1 MAGGTWTT
9 QNKVRPGVYTNTVS
23 QSRPIG
29 SIGERGI
36 VAFPASLPWG
46 PTGIIKITSDE
57 FQDKALSILGY
68 RATDT
73 RIRHIAAA
81 MTHANTILLYGL
93 GRQGAVKA
101 TATVGNL
108 TATAKYGGL
117 RGNDLK
123 VVIQQSLDVS
133 GSFDVYTLLENEELD
148 RQTVAGIAD
157 LAANDYIDWSGTG
170 TITATAGANLTG
182 GAAGTSTGNEYS
194 DALTAFEAEDFNVL
208 GIPSD
213 EETIKQLAVAYTK
226 RLRNDGKK
234 FTTMVIGYPEANTEG
249 VTSLKN
255 GIVTDDG
262 LNVPATSLIWEIA
275 AMAAAARVNQSLT
288 NTDIPN
294 AIDAYPKYTN
304 AEIIQALKD
313 GELVISLNK
322 GRVVVEQ
329 DINTLTT
336 FTLEKRNE
344 FRKNRVLRVLDGI
357 DNDLQRIFGEF
368 YLGKV
373 SNNANGRNLFKKEAI
388 NYLTN
393 LQNIEAIQ
401 NFDSQTDI
409 IVAPGTDSDAITIVL
424 YIQPVDSIEK
434 IYMTVTV
441 R

>member
-36 VAFPASLPWG
+36 VAFPAALPWG

-57 FQDKALSILGY
+57 FQDKALPLLGY
-68 RATDT
+68 RATDAS
-73 RIRHIAAA
+73 IRHIAAA
-81 MTHANTILLYGL
+81 MAHANTLLLYGL

-101 TATVGNL
+101 VATVGDL

-133 GSFDVYTLLENEELD
+133 GSFDVYTLMENEELD

-157 LAANDYIDWSGTG
+157 LVANDYIDWSGTG
-170 TITATAGANLTG
+170 TLTATAGANLTG
-182 GAAGTSTGNEYS
+182 GTAGTSTGNEYS

-208 GIPSD
+208 GIPS
-213 EETIKQLAVAYTK
+213 EEQSIKQLAVAYTE

-234 FTTMVIGYPEANTEG
+234 FTTMVIGYPQADTEG

-255 GIVTDDG
+255 GIITDDG
-262 LNVPATSLIWEIA
+262 LTVPATSLIWEVA

-288 NTDIPN
+288 NMEIPN
-294 AIDAYPKYTN
+294 AMDAYPKYTN

-313 GELVISLNK
+313 GEMVISNNK
-322 GRVVVEQ
+322 GRVVIEQ

-336 FTLEKRNE
+336 FTLEKRKE
-344 FRKNRVLRVLDGI
+344 FRKNRVLRVLDGL
-357 DNDLQRIFGEF
+357 DNDLQATYGQY

-373 SNNANGRNLFKKEAI
+373 DNNSAGRNLFKKDVIKYMTSLQDIGAI
-388 NYLTN
+388 
-393 LQNIEAIQ
+393 E

-409 IVAPGTDSDAITIVL
+409 IIGPGEEKDAVVSDI

-434 IYMTVTV
+434 IYQTVTV